1 MQINRALLESSDITR
16 HFMTDRE
23 RKVKKALCQL
33 LIDKGHRKYAERF
46 WKLDFNIID
55 SKKHP
60 DFTAAISF
68 DEATVFISDGFLG
81 SGQGIFNQLDVLL
94 RHEMAHNLMMHQI
107 RMMHVF
113 KKLHADDPDEAYEHI
128 RYSAS
133 LHTLLNIIEDFEIS
147 NKRYSS
153 EDKKIVRAMQLNG
166 RVIGGLVTEDH
177 RGWDKL
183 PLEAMYD
190 ELSKDLIR
198 INSEIRSNPYWQP
211 RSKIENNKRVYDPI
225 DMTGSGATEDT
236 SVIAIYRN
244 VMRPSSIKA
253 PLDLFIKTK
262 TFSKWAKIYQKLV
275 NDLYHNISDDPARA
289 LSDNEKTKL
298 LDLVTEIATTAP
310 HEKFEIVSPITA
322 EVVCTLYTPED
333 KMIAN
338 DVLKNMAGNI
348 NYDPLKFKVKRK
360 INTQEYKDAWNK
372 VVKELDSKKFDDETL
387 KQLRDAIEAM

>member
-23 RKVKKALCQL
+23 RKTKKALCQL

-81 SGQGIFNQLDVLL
+81 AGQGIFNQLDVLL

-107 RMMHVF
+107 RLMHVF
-113 KKLHADDPDEAYEHI
+113 KKLHSNDPDEAYEHI

-133 LHTLLNIIEDFEIS
+133 LHEILNIIEDFEIS
-147 NKRYSS
+147 NKRYSA
-153 EDKKIVRAMQLNG
+153 EDKKIVRNMQLNG
-166 RVIGGLVTEDH
+166 QIIGGLVTEDH
-177 RGWDKL
+177 RGWDTM

-190 ELSKDLIR
+190 ELSKELIQV
-198 INSEIRSNPYWQP
+198 NSDIRSNPNWAPVKDGTYNTP
-211 RSKIENNKRVYDPI
+211 DLLKIKGAELIKRYGD
-225 DMTGSGATEDT
+225 
-236 SVIAIYRN
+236 
-244 VMRPSSIKA
+244 VMRPSGIKA
-253 PLDLFIKTK
+253 PLDIFMK
-262 TFSKWAKIYQKLV
+262 SKAFNKFADIYKKLV
-275 NDLYHNISDDPARA
+275 TTLYDSLKNLTSDAEKA
-289 LSDNEKTKL
+289 LL
-298 LDLVTEIATTAP
+298 LDLINSIATTNP
-310 HEKFEIVSPITA
+310 QEKFDVQHPLDGDLI
-322 EVVCTLYTPED
+322 CTLYTPED

-338 DVLKNMAGNI
+338 EVLKNLAGNI

-360 INTQEYKDAWNK
+360 KNTQEYKDAWNK
-372 VVKELDSKKFDDETL
+372 VISKLDSSKFDDDVL
-387 KQLRDAIEAM
+387 AQIRDAINNV

>member
-55 SKKHP
+55 AKKHP

-107 RMMHVF
+107 RMMAVF
-113 KKLHADDPDEAYEHI
+113 KKLHEDDPDEAYEHI

-133 LHTLLNIIEDFEIS
+133 LHEILNIIEDFEIS

-153 EDKKIVRAMQLNG
+153 EDKTIVKNMMLNG
-166 RVIGGLVTEDH
+166 EVIGGLITEEH
-177 RGWDKL
+177 RGWDKM
-183 PLEAMYD
+183 PLETMYD
-190 ELSKDLIR
+190 ELSKELIQ
-198 INSEIRSNPYWQP
+198 INSDIRSNPNWAPIKDGTYSTP
-211 RSKIENNKRVYDPI
+211 DLIKLKGASLIKRYSDTMKPSGIRAPI
-225 DMTGSGATEDT
+225 D
-236 SVIAIYRN
+236 I
-244 VMRPSSIKA
+244 
-253 PLDLFIKTK
+253 FIK
-262 TFSKWAKIYQKLV
+262 SKAFNAWADIYKKIV
-275 NDLYHNISDDPARA
+275 TALYDGLKNLTTSDAEKA
-289 LSDNEKTKL
+289 LL
-298 LDLVTEIATTAP
+298 LDLVNKIATTSP
-310 HEKFEIVSPITA
+310 QEKFDVQHPLDGDVI
-322 EVVCTLYTPED
+322 CTLYTPED

-338 DVLKNMAGNI
+338 EILKNLAGNI
-348 NYDPLKFKVKRK
+348 NYDPMKFKVKRK
-360 INTQEYKDAWNK
+360 KNTQEYKDAWNK
-372 VVKELDSKKFDDETL
+372 VINELDSKKFDDETL
-387 KQLRDAIEAM
+387 KQLRDAIESM